1 MKYFHK
7 KNNSGFMDPAK
18 LKLVLNI
25 YIFFVSVYLLFYY
38 LDVSQYKIAQ
48 QG

>member
-7 KNNSGFMDPAK
+7 TNNSGFMNPAK
-18 LKLVLNI
+18 LKLVLN
-25 YIFFVSVYLLFYY
+25 IFFVSVYLLFYY